1 MKKNKA
7 SSQKKSIKKIG
18 DFSKN
23 NYISSLKL
31 AKIKFKEILKSGS
44 FILRISKEERYKKI
58 IEKINQFKNNKS
70 LSKNIQKSKISD
82 SLILELLKK
91 ERYKKIIEK
100 INHFKK
106 LRLLNKKD
114 KKSNNI
120 PTEFQLKKLKNKL
133 FKVFEDIEIF
143 KFLESKLKLTGN
155 KTNKKYDQKIGI
167 AFYGDHNL
175 IIASTIID
183 LNNNIKVISL
193 NEMPIP
199 GNVIGDSSV
208 EDPNELANII
218 LDSIT
223 LLDLLSAPLLIIL
236 SSSFFNIHT
245 FEASDLKQIS
255 SSDSQVQS
263 KSPYLP
269 ADTLVDFLRMSAK
282 QISSGLVRTIYTKK
296 DFIKGWTDTLE
307 IVNMPIIGIVPAA
320 IHVFDS
326 ITSKITEEITI
337 LIDIEATQT
346 TLLLGSNL
354 AELKSHKLPFGYS
367 LYITKNLK
375 ESSKNYFERVLN
387 SVKLIINDTNQKLPS
402 NIFVMGSGLD
412 KLSNSESIILPKGF
426 KSISDLN
433 LSNYSYQP
441 KMMQIHETV
450 SKSIDNSI
458 CSLVSILS
466 SCV

>member
-1 MKKNKA
+1 MKKNKS

-23 NYISSLKL
+23 NFISSLKL
-31 AKIKFKEILKSGS
+31 AKLKFKESLKSGS
-44 FILRISKEERYKKI
+44 YFLRISKEERYKKI

-70 LSKNIQKSKISD
+70 FSKNVQKSKTSD

-106 LRLLNKKD
+106 LRLPSKKD

-120 PTEFQLKKLKNKL
+120 PTDFQLKKLSNNL
-133 FKVFEDIEIF
+133 FQLFEEINNF
-143 KFLESKLKLTGN
+143 KFFESKFKLSKN
-155 KTNKKYDQKIGI
+155 KTNEKYDQKIGI

-208 EDPNELANII
+208 EDSNELANII
-218 LDSIT
+218 LDSLT

-255 SSDSQVQS
+255 QSDSKVQS

-282 QISSGLVRTIYTKK
+282 QISSGLVRTIYTKR

-307 IVNMPIIGIVPAA
+307 IVNVPIIGLVPAA

-326 ITSKITEEITI
+326 ITSKITEENTI

-346 TLLLGSNL
+346 TLLLGNNL

-367 LYITKNLK
+367 LYISKNLK
-375 ESSKNYFERVLN
+375 ESRKNYFERVLN

-402 NIFVMGSGLD
+402 NIFVMGQGLD
-412 KLSNSESIILPKGF
+412 KLLNSEYKILPKGF
-426 KSISDLN
+426 QSISDLN

>member
-1 MKKNKA
+1 MKKNK
-7 SSQKKSIKKIG
+7 SSLLKKSIKKIG

-23 NYISSLKL
+23 NFISSLKL
-31 AKIKFKEILKSGS
+31 AKLKFKESLKSGS
-44 FILRISKEERYKKI
+44 YILRISKEERYKKI

-70 LSKNIQKSKISD
+70 LSKNVQKSKTSD

-100 INHFKK
+100 ISHFKK
-106 LRLLNKKD
+106 LGLPSKKD
-114 KKSNNI
+114 KKADNI
-120 PTEFQLKKLKNKL
+120 PTGFQLKKLSNNL
-133 FKVFEDIEIF
+133 FQLFEAINNF
-143 KFLESKLKLTGN
+143 KFLESKFKLSKN
-155 KTNKKYDQKIGI
+155 KTNEKYDQKIGI

-208 EDPNELANII
+208 EDSNELANII
-218 LDSIT
+218 LDSLT
-223 LLDLLSAPLLIIL
+223 LLDLLGAPLLIIL

-245 FEASDLKQIS
+245 FDASDLKQIS
-255 SSDSQVQS
+255 QSDSQVQS

-282 QISSGLVRTIYTKK
+282 QISSGLVRTIYTKR

-307 IVNMPIIGIVPAA
+307 IVNVPIIGVVPAA

-367 LYITKNLK
+367 LYISKNLK
-375 ESSKNYFERVLN
+375 ESRKNYFERVLN

-402 NIFVMGSGLD
+402 NIFVMGQGLD
-412 KLSNSESIILPKGF
+412 KLLNSEYKILPKGF
-426 KSISDLN
+426 QSISDLN

>member
-1 MKKNKA
+1 M
-7 SSQKKSIKKIG
+7 
-18 DFSKN
+18 
-23 NYISSLKL
+23 
-31 AKIKFKEILKSGS
+31 
-44 FILRISKEERYKKI
+44 
-58 IEKINQFKNNKS
+58 
-70 LSKNIQKSKISD
+70 
-82 SLILELLKK
+82 
-91 ERYKKIIEK
+91 
-100 INHFKK
+100 
-106 LRLLNKKD
+106 
-114 KKSNNI
+114 
-120 PTEFQLKKLKNKL
+120 
-133 FKVFEDIEIF
+133 
-143 KFLESKLKLTGN
+143 
-155 KTNKKYDQKIGI
+155 
-167 AFYGDHNL
+167 
-175 IIASTIID
+175 
-183 LNNNIKVISL
+183 
-193 NEMPIP
+193 
-199 GNVIGDSSV
+199 
-208 EDPNELANII
+208 
-218 LDSIT
+218 
-223 LLDLLSAPLLIIL
+223 
-236 SSSFFNIHT
+236 
-245 FEASDLKQIS
+245 KQIS
-255 SSDSQVQS
+255 QSDSQVQS

-282 QISSGLVRTIYTKK
+282 QISSGLVRTIYTKR

-307 IVNMPIIGIVPAA
+307 IVNVPIIGVVPAA

-402 NIFVMGSGLD
+402 NIFVMGQGLD
-412 KLSNSESIILPKGF
+412 KLLNSEYKILPKGF
-426 KSISDLN
+426 QSISDLN

>member
-1 MKKNKA
+1 MKRNKSA
-7 SSQKKSIKKIG
+7 SQKKSIRKIEN
-18 DFSKN
+18 FSKN
-23 NYISSLKL
+23 KFISNLKL
-31 AKIKFKEILKSGS
+31 AQLKFKESLKSG
-44 FILRISKEERYKKI
+44 FFVLKISKKERYKKI
-58 IEKINQFKNNKS
+58 LEKINQFKNNKS
-70 LSKNIQKSKISD
+70 SIKNGQKSKISD
-82 SLILELLKK
+82 SLILELSKK

-100 INHFKK
+100 INRFKIP
-106 LRLLNKKD
+106 RLSSKKN
-114 KKSNNI
+114 KKSNNFL
-120 PTEFQLKKLKNKL
+120 TD
-133 FKVFEDIEIF
+133 FKS
-143 KFLESKLKLTGN
+143 SKLTNNLFQVLEGIKNFNFLQSELKLSRN
-155 KTNKKYDQKIGI
+155 KTNEKYDQKIGI

-208 EDPNELANII
+208 EDSNELANII
-218 LDSIT
+218 LDSLT
-223 LLDLLSAPLLIIL
+223 LLDLLNAPLLIIL

-245 FEASDLKQIS
+245 FDAANLKQIS
-255 SSDSQVQS
+255 QSDSQVKS

-307 IVNMPIIGIVPAA
+307 IVNVPIIGLVPAA

-326 ITSKITEEITI
+326 ITSKISEEITI

-387 SVKLIINDTNQKLPS
+387 SVKLIINETNHKLPK

-412 KLSNSESIILPKGF
+412 KLSNSDSTILPKGF
-426 KSISDLN
+426 QSISDLN
-433 LSNYSYQP
+433 LTNYSYQP

-450 SKSIDNSI
+450 SKSIENSI

>member
-1 MKKNKA
+1 MKKNK
-7 SSQKKSIKKIG
+7 SSLLKKSIKKIR

-23 NYISSLKL
+23 NFISSLKL
-31 AKIKFKEILKSGS
+31 AKSKFKESLKSGS
-44 FILRISKEERYKKI
+44 YILRISKEERYKKI

-70 LSKNIQKSKISD
+70 LSKNVQKSKTSD

-100 INHFKK
+100 ISHFKK
-106 LRLLNKKD
+106 LGLPSKKD
-114 KKSNNI
+114 KKADNI
-120 PTEFQLKKLKNKL
+120 TTGFQLKKLSNNL
-133 FKVFEDIEIF
+133 FQLFEAINNF
-143 KFLESKLKLTGN
+143 KFLESKFKLSKN
-155 KTNKKYDQKIGI
+155 KTNEKYDQKIGI

-218 LDSIT
+218 LDSLT

-245 FEASDLKQIS
+245 FDASDLKQIS
-255 SSDSQVQS
+255 QSDSQVQS

-282 QISSGLVRTIYTKK
+282 QISSGLVRTIYTKR

-307 IVNMPIIGIVPAA
+307 IVNVPIIGVVPAA

-367 LYITKNLK
+367 LYISKNLK
-375 ESSKNYFERVLN
+375 ESRKNYFERVLN

-402 NIFVMGSGLD
+402 NIFVMGQGLD
-412 KLSNSESIILPKGF
+412 KLLNSEYKILPKGF
-426 KSISDLN
+426 QSISDLN

>member
-106 LRLLNKKD
+106 LGLPSKKD
-114 KKSNNI
+114 KKSNII
-120 PTEFQLKKLKNKL
+120 PADFQLKKLSNNL
-133 FKVFEDIEIF
+133 FRVFEEIKNF
-143 KFLESKLKLTGN
+143 KFFESKFNISRN
-155 KTNKKYDQKIGI
+155 KTNEKYDQNIGI

-175 IIASTIID
+175 IIASAIVDI
-183 LNNNIKVISL
+183 NNNIKIISL

-208 EDPNELANII
+208 EDSNELANII
-218 LDSIT
+218 LDSLT
-223 LLDLLSAPLLIIL
+223 LLDLLNKPFLFIL
-236 SSSFFNIHT
+236 SSSFFNVHT
-245 FEASDLKQIS
+245 FDSADLKQIS
-255 SSDSQVQS
+255 QSDSQVQS

-269 ADTLVDFLRMSAK
+269 ADTLVDFLRMSAR
-282 QISSGLVRTIYTKK
+282 QISSGLVRTIYTKR

-307 IVNMPIIGIVPAA
+307 IVNVPIIGLVPAA

-326 ITSKITEEITI
+326 ITSKITEEITF

-346 TLLLGSNL
+346 TLLIGSNL

-367 LYITKNLK
+367 LYLTKNLN

-402 NIFVMGSGLD
+402 NIFVMGPGLD
-412 KLSNSESIILPKGF
+412 KLFNSELILPKGF
-426 KSISDLN
+426 QSISDLN

-450 SKSIDNSI
+450 SKSIENNI
-458 CSLVSILS
+458 YSLVSILS

>member
-1 MKKNKA
+1 MKKNK
-7 SSQKKSIKKIG
+7 SSSLKKSIKKIG

-23 NYISSLKL
+23 NFISSLKL
-31 AKIKFKEILKSGS
+31 AKLKFKESLKSGS
-44 FILRISKEERYKKI
+44 SILRISKEERYKKI

-70 LSKNIQKSKISD
+70 FSKNVQKSKTSD

-106 LRLLNKKD
+106 LRLPSKKD

-120 PTEFQLKKLKNKL
+120 PTDFQLKKLSNNL
-133 FKVFEDIEIF
+133 FQLFEAINNF
-143 KFLESKLKLTGN
+143 KFLESKFKLSKN
-155 KTNKKYDQKIGI
+155 KTNEKYDQKIGI

-208 EDPNELANII
+208 EDSNELANII
-218 LDSIT
+218 LDSLT

-245 FEASDLKQIS
+245 FDASDLKQIS
-255 SSDSQVQS
+255 QSDSQVQS

-282 QISSGLVRTIYTKK
+282 QISSGLVRTIYTKR

-307 IVNMPIIGIVPAA
+307 IVNVPIIGLVPAA

-346 TLLLGSNL
+346 TLLLGNNL

-367 LYITKNLK
+367 LYISKNLK
-375 ESSKNYFERVLN
+375 ESRKNYFERVLN

-402 NIFVMGSGLD
+402 NIFVMGQGLD
-412 KLSNSESIILPKGF
+412 KLLNSEYKILPKGF
-426 KSISDLN
+426 QSISDLN

>member
-1 MKKNKA
+1 MKKNK
-7 SSQKKSIKKIG
+7 SSSLKKSIKKIG

-23 NYISSLKL
+23 NFISSLKL
-31 AKIKFKEILKSGS
+31 AKSKFKESLKSGS
-44 FILRISKEERYKKI
+44 YILRISKEERYKKI
-58 IEKINQFKNNKS
+58 IEKIN
-70 LSKNIQKSKISD
+70 
-82 SLILELLKK
+82 
-91 ERYKKIIEK
+91 
-100 INHFKK
+100 HFKK
-106 LRLLNKKD
+106 LGLPSKKD

-120 PTEFQLKKLKNKL
+120 PTDFQLKKLSNNL
-133 FKVFEDIEIF
+133 FQLFEAINNF
-143 KFLESKLKLTGN
+143 KFLESKFKLSKN
-155 KTNKKYDQKIGI
+155 KTNEKYDQKIGI

-208 EDPNELANII
+208 EDSNELANII
-218 LDSIT
+218 LDSLT
-223 LLDLLSAPLLIIL
+223 LLDLLGAPLLIIL

-245 FEASDLKQIS
+245 FDASDLKQIS
-255 SSDSQVQS
+255 QSDSQVQS

-282 QISSGLVRTIYTKK
+282 QISSGLVRTIYTKR

-307 IVNMPIIGIVPAA
+307 IVNVPIIGLVPAA

-346 TLLLGSNL
+346 TLLIGSNL

-367 LYITKNLK
+367 LYITKNLN

-402 NIFVMGSGLD
+402 NIFVMGQGLD
-412 KLSNSESIILPKGF
+412 KLLNSEYKILPKGF
-426 KSISDLN
+426 QSISDLN

>member
-1 MKKNKA
+1 MKKNK
-7 SSQKKSIKKIG
+7 S
-18 DFSKN
+18 
-23 NYISSLKL
+23 SSLKRSINKIENFAKNNFISNLKL
-31 AKIKFKEILKSGS
+31 AQLKFKETLKSGF
-44 FILRISKEERYKKI
+44 FILKRSKKERYKKI
-58 IEKINQFKNNKS
+58 IEKINNFEINKS
-70 LSKNIQKSKISD
+70 SIKNVKKLKISD
-82 SLILELLKK
+82 SLILELSKK

-106 LRLLNKKD
+106 LRLPSKKD
-114 KKSNNI
+114 KRLNI
-120 PTEFQLKKLKNKL
+120 IPADFQLKKLSNNL
-133 FKVFEDIEIF
+133 FQVFEGIEIF
-143 KFLESKLKLTGN
+143 KFFESKLKLTRN

-175 IIASTIID
+175 IIASTKID

-282 QISSGLVRTIYTKK
+282 QISNGLVRTIYTKR

-307 IVNMPIIGIVPAA
+307 IVNVPIIGLVPAA

-346 TLLLGSNL
+346 TLLLGTNL

-402 NIFVMGSGLD
+402 NIFVMGPGLD
-412 KLSNSESIILPKGF
+412 KLLNSEYKILPKGF
-426 KSISDLN
+426 QSISDLN

-450 SKSIDNSI
+450 SKSIENSI